1 MAPKTA
7 YIHEPFNIGLKL
19 DVIDSPFPHWF
30 QYICDENA
38 HQFEASLHKVI
49 TYSYPLASH
58 FAKAQTPRNYAK
70 IVRDQWRFLRH
81 KARKDTPIIK
91 DPIALFSAPWLAKT
105 FDMNVLV
112 MIRHPAAFCSSL
124 KLKDWKFDFNN
135 FLLQPL
141 LIDGHLKSFKK
152 EIEAFA
158 AHEQDII
165 SQAIVLWNSM
175 HYLIN
180 VYKNEHPNWLF
191 VRHEDLSI
199 DPVAK
204 FQSIYGALQLQF
216 TPKAKSAI
224 QASSGEHN
232 PAEQQA
238 GSEFKR
244 NSRANIHNWKKRL
257 TEAEILRIKEQTHA
271 ISKLYYSEHEW

>member
-38 HQFEASLHKVI
+38 HHYEASVRNVI
-49 TYSYPLASH
+49 TYNYPLASH
-58 FAKAQTPRNYAK
+58 FAKARTPRNYAK

-135 FLLQPL
+135 PSAATVNRRPFKELQK
-141 LIDGHLKSFKK
+141 G
-152 EIEAFA
+152 
-158 AHEQDII
+158 
-165 SQAIVLWNSM
+165 N
-175 HYLIN
+175 
-180 VYKNEHPNWLF
+180 
-191 VRHEDLSI
+191 
-199 DPVAK
+199 
-204 FQSIYGALQLQF
+204 
-216 TPKAKSAI
+216 
-224 QASSGEHN
+224 
-232 PAEQQA
+232 
-238 GSEFKR
+238 
-244 NSRANIHNWKKRL
+244 
-257 TEAEILRIKEQTHA
+257 
-271 ISKLYYSEHEW
+271 